1 MNKNSQKL
9 TGLWVL
15 LITVIMVATG
25 AWISRQISS
34 KTQVATVSES
44 SAITLLS
51 TTRALPKLK
60 MVDQNTQTFTQMDFK
75 GHWSLVFM
83 GFTNCGHVCPT
94 AMAEIRMIHDG
105 VNEPLRVVFISVDP
119 ERDTPEIIGQFVESF
134 DESFIGITGTH
145 IEIEKLAAALSA
157 PYFVDNS
164 GGSYIVDHSAALFL
178 VDPTASLAGVITQPL
193 EIDTIIE
200 ELNLFL

>member
-1 MNKNSQKL
+1 MKNNSQIQ

-15 LITVIMVATG
+15 LITVIMVAAG
-25 AWISRQISS
+25 AWVSLQISS
-34 KTQVATVSES
+34 TTQVATVSES

-51 TTRALPKLK
+51 ATRELPKFT
-60 MVDQNTQTFTQMDFK
+60 MADQNTQTFTQKDFK
-75 GHWSLVFM
+75 GRWSLVFM

-145 IEIEKLAAALSA
+145 SEIEKLAAAFSA

-164 GGSYIVDHSAALFL
+164 DGRYIVDHSAALFL